1 MYPILRTKP
10 GRDVTVVGGH
20 PWLFSGALAAVPDD
34 LPNGSPVS
42 IANPAGEIFA
52 TGLYSCKSMI
62 AVRVCEFREAVLD
75 ASWLRDKIQAADNRR
90 RLFGLGT
97 DTDNGYRV
105 VFGESDGLPGLVVD
119 RYNDVFVIQLAM
131 VGMDLMRDTVVA
143 CLVELFKPTAI
154 FERSD
159 LPSRKDEGLQPE
171 VGLRHGTLPEQV
183 IFNRQDRKY
192 IAPVDTGQKTGFFL
206 DQEDLRNEVAK
217 VSNGRKCAD
226 LFSYTGAA
234 GLAALQ
240 GGATSVQ
247 FVDSSQPALDVC
259 RPSLT

>member
-1 MYPILRTKP
+1 MYQILQTKP

-42 IANPAGEIFA
+42 VANPAGEIFA
-52 TGLYSCKSMI
+52 TGLYSRKSMI

-75 ASWLRDKIQAADNRR
+75 ETWLRDKIKAADNRR

-97 DTDNGYRV
+97 NTDNGYRV

-119 RYNDVFVIQLAM
+119 RYNDVLVMQLSM
-131 VGMDLMRDTVVA
+131 VGMDLLRDTVVA

-171 VGLRHGTLPEQV
+171 TGLRHGTLPEQV
-183 IFNRQDRKY
+183 VFNRQGRKY

-206 DQEDLRNEVAK
+206 DQEDLRSEIAK
-217 VSNGRKCAD
+217 ISNGRRVSGAPGWRDKCAVCR
-226 LFSYTGAA
+226 FIAA
-234 GLAALQ
+234 GA
-240 GGATSVQ
+240 
-247 FVDSSQPALDVC
+247 
-259 RPSLT
+259 